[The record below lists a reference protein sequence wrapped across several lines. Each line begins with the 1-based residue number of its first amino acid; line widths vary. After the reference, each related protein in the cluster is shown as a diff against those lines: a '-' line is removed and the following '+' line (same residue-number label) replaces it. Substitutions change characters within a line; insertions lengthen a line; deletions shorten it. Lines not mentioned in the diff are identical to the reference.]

1 MGPFADRSRGQLAAY
16 AAVAILLV
24 VAAVRYLGPGDE
36 EPPDA
41 PVTIDEAGGG
51 GADAPA
57 STGERL
63 YVHVAGE
70 VRDPGLYRLSP
81 GARVG
86 AAIDRA
92 GGIGR
97 RADLSAVNLAAELQD
112 GQQVLVPSRSAAA
125 TAATAPSTAETP
137 VTGAAPAA
145 PISLSQATPE
155 ELDAG
160 VDGIGPVLAQ
170 RIVEFRDEQGGVGA
184 IEELEGVD
192 GIGEERIADLREAL
206 VP

>member
-1 MGPFADRSRGQLAAY
+1 VGPFADRSRLVAF
-16 AAVAILLV
+16 AVAAILLV
-24 VAAVRYLGPGDE
+24 VAAVRYLGPGGE
-36 EPPDA
+36 EPPDE
-41 PVTIDEAGGG
+41 PVTIDEAGAG

-57 STGERL
+57 SAGERL

-70 VRDPGLYRLSP
+70 VRDPGLYRLPP

-92 GGIGR
+92 GGIER

-112 GQQVLVPSRSAAA
+112 GQQVLVPTRASGAAPAA
-125 TAATAPSTAETP
+125 TTPPTAETP
-137 VTGAAPAA
+137 STGAHAAA